1 MRTRKLGQSELHI
14 SEIGFGCMSLPTDLQ
29 AARYMIDAAVDYGI
43 NYFDTADLYDKG
55 VNEQIVGEALKEKR
69 RDIYIAS
76 KVGNVWNEDGET
88 WHWDASRTHIIEGF
102 KESLRRLQTDYLDFY
117 QLHGGTL
124 DDQFEEITDAFE
136 QLKKEG
142 LIRAY
147 GISSIRPNVI
157 KTFLPMSEAA
167 GVMMQYSALDRRPEE
182 YFDYIQSQGASV
194 VTRGTVAK
202 GLLTNDWQRRL
213 EKQNGYLTYTQQELA
228 DTLSNIAAQQ
238 PDVLTTALSYNLAH
252 DAVASVIVGAS
263 SIEQLQQN
271 MQAYERITPDFDETV
286 IQQLTKQDR
295 YTEHRD

>member
-29 AARYMIDAAVDYGI
+29 TARYMIDAAVDYGI

-124 DDQFEEITDAFE
+124 DDQFEEVTDAFE

-157 KTFLPMSEAA
+157 KTFLPMSAA
-167 GVMMQYSALDRRPEE
+167 DGVMMQYSALDRRPEE

-238 PDVLTTALSYNLAH
+238 SDVLTTALSYNLAH

-271 MQAYERITPDFDETV
+271 MQAYERITPGFDATV

-295 YTEHRD
+295 YTAHRD

>member
-271 MQAYERITPDFDETV
+271 MQAYERITPDFDATV

-295 YTEHRD
+295 YTAHRD

>member
-29 AARYMIDAAVDYGI
+29 AARYMIDAALDYGI

-88 WHWDASRTHIIEGF
+88 WHWDASRTHIMEGF

-263 SIEQLQQN
+263 CIEQLQQN
-271 MQAYERITPDFDETV
+271 MQAYERITPDFDATI

>member
-1 MRTRKLGQSELHI
+1 M
-14 SEIGFGCMSLPTDLQ
+14 
-29 AARYMIDAAVDYGI
+29 
-43 NYFDTADLYDKG
+43 
-55 VNEQIVGEALKEKR
+55 
-69 RDIYIAS
+69 
-76 KVGNVWNEDGET
+76 
-88 WHWDASRTHIIEGF
+88 
-102 KESLRRLQTDYLDFY
+102 QTDYLDFY

-124 DDQFEEITDAFE
+124 DDQFEEVTDAFE

-157 KTFLPMSEAA
+157 KTFLPMSAA
-167 GVMMQYSALDRRPEE
+167 DGVMMQYSALDRRPEE
-182 YFDYIQSQGASV
+182 YFDYIQSQGASI

-238 PDVLTTALSYNLAH
+238 ADVLTTALSYNLAH

-271 MQAYERITPDFDETV
+271 IQAYERITPDFDATV

-295 YTEHRD
+295 YTAHRD

>member
-29 AARYMIDAAVDYGI
+29 TARYIIDAAVDYGI

-69 RDIYIAS
+69 HNIYIAS

-117 QLHGGTL
+117 QLHGGTI
-124 DDQFEEITDAFE
+124 DDQFEEITDTFE

-157 KTFLPMSEAA
+157 KTFLPMRAA
-167 GVMMQYSALDRRPEE
+167 DGVMMQYSALDRRPEE

-238 PDVLTTALSYNLAH
+238 SDVLTTAISYNLAH
-252 DAVASVIVGAS
+252 NAVASVIVGAS

-271 MQAYERITPDFDETV
+271 IQAYERITPDFDATV

-295 YTEHRD
+295 YTAHRD